1 LSTEIGDWL
10 FGCDVCQEVSPWN
23 RRAPVSGESAFA
35 PAPNANPVPLAELV
49 ALTDDAFRARFRHT
63 PLWRAKRRGILRNA
77 ALVAGRQRAGE
88 SIDALIRG
96 LQDADPL
103 VRGACA
109 WALGRQEDLRARQ
122 ALQDRLV
129 QENDPQVR
137 DEIAGALNTET
148 RRQ

>member
-1 LSTEIGDWL
+1 M
-10 FGCDVCQEVSPWN
+10 Q
-23 RRAPVSGESAFA
+23 
-35 PAPNANPVPLAELV
+35 LAELL
-49 ALTDDAFRARFRHT
+49 ALTEEDFRARFRHT

-77 ALVAGRQRAGE
+77 ALVAGQQCAGE
-88 SIDALIRG
+88 LIDALVRG
-96 LQDADPL
+96 LQDAEPL
-103 VRGACA
+103 VRGVCA

-148 RRQ
+148 RGQ